1 MYFRKRLQKKI
12 RISKSRNNG
21 QVKYDLKTGEIVI
34 KNVKLLF
41 HMIFNHNVADK
52 NVIYESNQ
60 LFKIYI

>member
-1 MYFRKRLQKKI
+1 MYLRKRLQKI
-12 RISKSRNNG
+12 RLSKFRNNG